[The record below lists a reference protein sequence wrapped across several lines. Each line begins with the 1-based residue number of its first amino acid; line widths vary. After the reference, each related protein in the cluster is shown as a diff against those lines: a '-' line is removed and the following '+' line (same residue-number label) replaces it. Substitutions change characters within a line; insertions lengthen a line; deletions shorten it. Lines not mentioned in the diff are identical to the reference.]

1 MPKTLPSKK
10 ANISSTKAKTIL
22 SDGEVRGHPLTEKQ
36 RGLFGAIA
44 GKARGGGG
52 GPKMSRQ
59 AAGAK
64 GGRGLAI
71 GERPR
76 GAMKKGRGY

>member
-44 GKARGGGG
+44 GKAKGRSGGG
-52 GPKMSRQ
+52 GPKLGRQ
-59 AAGAK
+59 AAGA
-64 GGRGLAI
+64 RGLAI

-76 GAMKKGRGY
+76 GALKKGRGY